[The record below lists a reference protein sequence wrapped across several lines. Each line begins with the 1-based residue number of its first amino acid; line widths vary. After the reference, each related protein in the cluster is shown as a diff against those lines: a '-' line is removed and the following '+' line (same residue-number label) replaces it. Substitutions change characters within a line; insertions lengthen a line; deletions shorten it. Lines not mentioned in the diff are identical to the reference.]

1 MPHVIQ
7 AQAAPDLTSVVG
19 RNVRRLRSRR
29 GLSLEGLSRVSG
41 VSRAML
47 SQVELGRSTPTVNVL
62 WRISRALGVPVTVLI
77 GERPSGGHTVLRAD
91 QGKRLTNPDGSF
103 VSRALF
109 PYDAPRRSE
118 LYEVRLAAFCLER
131 AAAHAAGTIENLVVG
146 QGRLEVEVGGATQAL
161 GPGDAMVFEA
171 DVPHAYRNPGGAET
185 VVYLVMTYAEPV
197 GGS

>member
-1 MPHVIQ
+1 MIQ
-7 AQAAPDLTSVVG
+7 ARAAPDLTSVVG
-19 RNVRRLRSRR
+19 RNVRRLRGQS
-29 GLSLEGLSRVSG
+29 GLSLERLSRVSG

-62 WRISRALGVPVTVLI
+62 WKISQALGVQVAALI
-77 GERPSGGHTVLRAD
+77 GERPSGGHAVLRAD

-131 AAAHAAGTIENLVVG
+131 AEPHAAGTMENLVVG

-171 DVPHAYRNPGGAET
+171 DVPHAYRNPAGAEA

-197 GGS
+197 GGG

>member
-1 MPHVIQ
+1 MPNVIQ
-7 AQAAPDLTSVVG
+7 AQAATDLTSVVG
-19 RNVRRLRSRR
+19 RNVRRLRSQR
-29 GLSLEGLSRVSG
+29 GLSLEGLARVSG

-62 WRISRALGVPVTVLI
+62 WRISQALEVPVAVLI
-77 GERPSGGHTVLRAD
+77 GERPPGSHAVLRAD

-118 LYEVRLAAFCLER
+118 LYEVRLAALCLER

-171 DVPHAYRNPGGAET
+171 DVPHAYRNPGDEET
-185 VVYLVMTYAEPV
+185 VVYLVMTYSEPV
-197 GGS
+197 GAG

>member
-1 MPHVIQ
+1 VPNVIQ
-7 AQAAPDLTSVVG
+7 AQAATDLTSVVG
-19 RNVRRLRSRR
+19 RNVRRLRSQR
-29 GLSLEGLSRVSG
+29 GLSLEGLARVSG

-62 WRISRALGVPVTVLI
+62 WRISQALEVPVTVLI
-77 GERPSGGHTVLRAD
+77 GERPPGSHAVLRAD

-118 LYEVRLAAFCLER
+118 LYEVRLAALCLER

-171 DVPHAYRNPGGAET
+171 DVPHAYRNPGDEET
-185 VVYLVMTYAEPV
+185 VVYLVMTYSEPV
-197 GGS
+197 GAG

>member
-1 MPHVIQ
+1 VIQ
-7 AQAAPDLTSVVG
+7 AGAATDLTSVVG
-19 RNVRRLRSRR
+19 RNVRRLRGRR
-29 GLSLEGLSRVSG
+29 GLSLEGLSRASG

-62 WRISRALGVPVTVLI
+62 WRISQALEVPVATLI
-77 GERPSGGHTVLRAD
+77 GERPPGGHAVLRVD

-118 LYEVRLAAFCLER
+118 LYEVRLAPSCLER
-131 AAAHAAGTIENLVVG
+131 AEAHAPGTIENLVVA
-146 QGRLEVEVGGATQAL
+146 QGRLAVEVGGAMQSL
-161 GPGDAMVFEA
+161 EPGDAMVFEA
-171 DVPHAYRNPGGAET
+171 DVPHAYRNPGGAEA

-197 GGS
+197 GGG